1 MRPHAPAFALPIRL
15 PRYTSIIMTSL
26 PLTIRHELP
35 VDAAAIERL
44 HERAFGPGR
53 FARTAFRLRE
63 GVPPEPALSFASH
76 VGTFLVGSVKVT
88 AVLAGGHKALMLGPL
103 TVDPAFEGRGIG
115 AALMNRSIE
124 AAREA
129 GHDLILLIGDGPY
142 YARFGFKV
150 LPPGQFVLPGPAD
163 PARFL
168 ALELVEGVLKQRSGA
183 VASMRFSSDA

>member
-1 MRPHAPAFALPIRL
+1 MSSSFQIAARL
-15 PRYTSIIMTSL
+15 QVLRAVMTSL

-35 VDAAAIERL
+35 ADAAAIERL

-63 GVPPEPALSFASH
+63 GAAPAADLTFASH
-76 VGTFLVGSVKVT
+76 VGTFLVGSVRVT
-88 AVLAGGHKALMLGPL
+88 PVSAGGSPALMLGPL

-115 AALMNRSIE
+115 AALMNRSID

-129 GHDLILLIGDGPY
+129 GHDLIMLIGDAPY
-142 YARFGFKV
+142 YARFGFK
-150 LPPGQFVLPGPAD
+150 PIRPGQLVLPGPAD

-168 ALELVEGVLKQRSGA
+168 ALELVEGVLAQRSGA
-183 VASMRFSSDA
+183 VMPLRAG

>member
-1 MRPHAPAFALPIRL
+1 
-15 PRYTSIIMTSL
+15 MTSL
-26 PLTIRHELP
+26 PLTIRQEVP
-35 VDAAAIERL
+35 GDAAAIERL

-53 FARTAFRLRE
+53 FARTASRLRE
-63 GVPPEPALSFASH
+63 GRPHEPALSFASH

-88 AVLAGGHKALMLGPL
+88 PVIAGGHQALMLGPL

-115 AALMNRSIE
+115 AALMNRSID

-129 GHDLILLIGDGPY
+129 NHDLILLVGDAPY

-150 LPPGQFVLPGPAD
+150 LPPGQLVLPGPAD

-168 ALELVEGVLKQRSGA
+168 ALELVEGVLKQRRGA
-183 VASMRFSSDA
+183 VTSARAG

>member
-1 MRPHAPAFALPIRL
+1 
-15 PRYTSIIMTSL
+15 MTSL

-44 HERAFGPGR
+44 HARAFGPGR

-63 GVPPEPALSFASH
+63 GVPPDPALSFAAH
-76 VGTFLVGSVKVT
+76 VGTFLVGSIKVT
-88 AVLAGGHKALMLGPL
+88 AVGVGGHRALMLGPL

-115 AALMNRSIE
+115 AALMARSIG

-129 GHDLILLIGDGPY
+129 GHDLIVLIGDAAY
-142 YARFGFKV
+142 YRRFGFRV
-150 LPPGQFVLPGPAD
+150 IPPGQLVLPGPAD

-168 ALELVEGVLKQRSGA
+168 ALELVEGVLAQRRGPVTA
-183 VASMRFSSDA
+183 FR

>member
-1 MRPHAPAFALPIRL
+1 
-15 PRYTSIIMTSL
+15 MTSL

-63 GVPPEPALSFASH
+63 GVPPNPTLTFAAH
-76 VGTFLVGSVKVT
+76 VGTFLVGSIRVT
-88 AVLAGGHKALMLGPL
+88 PVAAGGHTALMLGPL

-124 AAREA
+124 AARAA
-129 GHDLILLIGDGPY
+129 GYDLILLVGDAPY
-142 YARFGFKV
+142 YARFGFKI
-150 LPPGQFVLPGPAD
+150 LPPEQLVLPGPAD

-168 ALELVEGVLKQRSGA
+168 ALELVDGVLAQRRGA
-183 VASMRFSSDA
+183 VMPLRSQ

>member
-1 MRPHAPAFALPIRL
+1 
-15 PRYTSIIMTSL
+15 MTSL

-35 VDAAAIERL
+35 VDQAAIERL

-63 GVPPEPALSFASH
+63 GVPPDPALSFAAH

-88 AVLAGGHKALMLGPL
+88 PVAAGGHTALMLGPL

-124 AAREA
+124 AARAA
-129 GHDLILLIGDGPY
+129 GHDLIMLVGDAPY

-150 LPPGQFVLPGPAD
+150 IPPGQLILPGPAD
-163 PARFL
+163 PSRFL
-168 ALELVEGVLKQRSGA
+168 ALELVEGVLAQRRGA
-183 VASMRFSSDA
+183 VSPLRATPRA